1 MRAWLSLGMSVSL
14 VAILASTAW
23 ADCGWNEAENL
34 NRQIPAEIVT
44 AKSLDG
50 WTAEMEN
57 QLEAIG
63 KQFDKIDAQ
72 HTAAGAADDHNALNE
87 ICDGYRN
94 LLIQID
100 ELTKPLK

>member
-1 MRAWLSLGMSVSL
+1 MRACLSLCVAVSL
-14 VAILASTAW
+14 IGILASTAW

-50 WTAEMEN
+50 WTAEMEK

-63 KQFDKIDAQ
+63 KHFDKIDAQ
-72 HTAAGAADDHNALNE
+72 HTAAGAANDPSALNE
-87 ICDGYRN
+87 ICDGYRD
-94 LLIQID
+94 LLVQID